1 MWGVAGPPPQHETG
15 RARAKHVKWSC
26 MGGQKEWAAI
36 SRGWPANK
44 CQIAETGPVQRRRE
58 KERRKGV
65 KKQGRKSLR
74 NQHPWPGRGT
84 IFALANPFLGDGS
97 KVCGL
102 LGGLLRPPAVA
113 SVTLGVQAWTWSRLD
128 THPVVKGWAC
138 AWVSGR
144 PDTEI
149 NRPPGNLCLQNL
161 PQGWQGLGLSWLS
174 LSASSIIVLSL
185 SSFF

>member
-1 MWGVAGPPPQHETG
+1 MWNGRAWADKKNELQSAAAGPLTS
-15 RARAKHVKWSC
+15 ARLPKLDRYREGEREREEKRSKEAREEKLTEPTSVTWQ
-26 MGGQKEWAAI
+26 GDYFRLGQ
-36 SRGWPANK
+36 
-44 CQIAETGPVQRRRE
+44 
-58 KERRKGV
+58 
-65 KKQGRKSLR
+65 
-74 NQHPWPGRGT
+74 
-84 IFALANPFLGDGS
+84 PFLGDGS

-149 NRPPGNLCLQNL
+149 NRRPPGSLCLQNL
-161 PQGWQGLGLSWLS
+161 PQDWQGLGLSWLS
-174 LSASSIIVLSL
+174 VCLVNNCIIVV
-185 SSFF
+185 FF

>member
-1 MWGVAGPPPQHETG
+1 MTWKGDYF
-15 RARAKHVKWSC
+15 RL
-26 MGGQKEWAAI
+26 GQ
-36 SRGWPANK
+36 
-44 CQIAETGPVQRRRE
+44 
-58 KERRKGV
+58 
-65 KKQGRKSLR
+65 
-74 NQHPWPGRGT
+74 
-84 IFALANPFLGDGS
+84 PFLGDGS

-102 LGGLLRPPAVA
+102 LGGLFRPPAVA

-174 LSASSIIVLSL
+174 LSASSIIVLSFG
-185 SSFF
+185 SSFFFSIFFSPFRIVISHRAQGFGLKCLGKGMPLLSN